1 MARRTAE
8 DAARTREAILDV
20 GLHVFA
26 ERGFAGAQ
34 LEDIARR
41 ADVTRGAFYHH
52 FTNKADLYLAIL
64 QERWD
69 TVMAPLLQQLRG
81 RRKPATRLHA
91 FVVAFI
97 EAVRSDPRM
106 KSLMEMSLSGD
117 VKLPEFQSGM
127 ADKSAALEA
136 LDRRGGARAGGGGSC
151 CRRARPRDRAGDVPQ
166 RCCSLCVPVPG
177 GFCPRGQTARAAR
190 PRGGSRL
197 STR

>member
-1 MARRTAE
+1 MVRRTAE
-8 DAARTREAILDV
+8 DAARTREAILDA

-26 ERGFAGAQ
+26 ERGFAAAQ

-41 ADVTRGAFYHH
+41 AEVTRGAFYHH

-69 TVMAPLLQQLRG
+69 TVMAPLFQHLRG
-81 RRKPATRLHA
+81 RKKPKTRLQA

-106 KSLMEMSLSGD
+106 KALMEMSLSGD

-127 ADKSAALEA
+127 ADKATALELWTDA
-136 LDRRGGARAGGGGSC
+136 LASVLEEAGHEDD
-151 CRRARPRDRAGDVPQ
+151 ARDRASALVMFLNGIAVSA
-166 RCCSLCVPVPG
+166 SLYPG
-177 GFCPRGQTARAAR
+177 ASGLDAE
-190 PRGGSRL
+190 RL
-197 STR
+197 AGLALDGILG

>member
-8 DAARTREAILDV
+8 DAARTREAILDA

-127 ADKSAALEA
+127 ADKSAALELWTDA
-136 LDRRGGARAGGGGSC
+136 VAHVLEEAGH
-151 CRRARPRDRAGDVPQ
+151 AADARDRATALVMFLNGVAVSA
-166 RCCSLCVPVPG
+166 SLYPG
-177 GFCPRGQTARAAR
+177 ASALAAE
-190 PRGGSRL
+190 RL
-197 STR
+197 AQLVLDGVLG